1 MVDRTYPHPADIDAE
16 QAPPC
21 VPYAKFAFYAA
32 ENARLTN
39 ELDLRIRQL
48 MDVSRHCGQL
58 LTANEELRAELDAER
73 NAHNAT
79 AAQLY
84 AELAEARAELDAMR
98 QAHSVVAAKMAAMSC

>member
-1 MVDRTYPHPADIDAE
+1 MDIRTFGQTQRILRRDNSRLTHE
-16 QAPPC
+16 
-21 VPYAKFAFYAA
+21 VERLRA

-98 QAHSVVAAKMAAMSC
+98 QAHSVIVGRMEAMGC